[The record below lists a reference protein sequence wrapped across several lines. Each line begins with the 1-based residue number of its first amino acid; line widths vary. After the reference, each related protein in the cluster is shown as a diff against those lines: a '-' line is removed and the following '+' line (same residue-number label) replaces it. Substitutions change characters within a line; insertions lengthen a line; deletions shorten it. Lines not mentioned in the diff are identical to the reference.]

1 MLLLWVGSRRLESS
15 YIESAHGAEH
25 GKHGSLKRPVQAD
38 VCQRNTAG
46 EPHVGAKDQPLAMPP
61 IPPTTVAIIVPNIA
75 KIIIAGMAAIA
86 AFTMKM
92 TIEINGIFT
101 SMIITRSLFSVA
113 M

>member
-1 MLLLWVGSRRLESS
+1 
-15 YIESAHGAEH
+15 
-25 GKHGSLKRPVQAD
+25 
-38 VCQRNTAG
+38 
-46 EPHVGAKDQPLAMPP
+46 MPP